1 MITGPNTAG
10 IGIPFGPCGQKGQ
23 NSQKGQKGVK
33 KGHFGWFPRVSGG
46 KRPKQAK
53 MAILAKKGQNGQN
66 SHIPPTLLTAQPT
79 IPDPSEPHMPKTPK
93 MTKNPENHRNH
104 PFSAKMTL
112 FDPKNSHFGPFW
124 AKKGSF
130 WAILGQNGHMGPYWP
145 GGAHKYPITPW
156 IWPRNHPFWPLD
168 PPWTLPNRGQ
178 KGSKWVILGK
188 RANEWPKY
196 GRYWDTLWPL
206 LAHMAH
212 TAKTPKKPGFSP
224 FLTLFHPLSTPGQ
237 AWPKYPPQQGINGP
251 LHSYLT
257 PFGTPG
263 QKGQKVVI
271 LDPLFDPFLALLA
284 LLARRAQ
291 YMVSW

>member
-1 MITGPNTAG
+1 MITGPNTGG
-10 IGIPFGPCGQKGQ
+10 IGIPYGPSWPIWPKQPNGPKR
-23 NSQKGQKGVK
+23 VK

-66 SHIPPTLLTAQPT
+66 SHLPPTLLTAQPT

-112 FDPKNSHFGPFW
+112 FDPQNSHFGPFW

-130 WAILGQNGHMGPYWP
+130 WAILGHIGHYGPYWP
-145 GGAHKYPITPW
+145 EGAIYYPITPC
-156 IWPRNHPFWPLD
+156 IWAMHWPCWPLD

-196 GRYWDTLWPL
+196 RGYWDTLWPL

-212 TAKTPKKPGFSP
+212 TAKTPKNRVFSP
-224 FLTLFHPLSTPGQ
+224 FLTLFHLLSTP
-237 AWPKYPPQQGINGP
+237 ARTGP
-251 LHSYLT
+251 VLW
-257 PFGTPG
+257 
-263 QKGQKVVI
+263 V
-271 LDPLFDPFLALLA
+271 LLG
-284 LLARRAQ
+284 
-291 YMVSW
+291 